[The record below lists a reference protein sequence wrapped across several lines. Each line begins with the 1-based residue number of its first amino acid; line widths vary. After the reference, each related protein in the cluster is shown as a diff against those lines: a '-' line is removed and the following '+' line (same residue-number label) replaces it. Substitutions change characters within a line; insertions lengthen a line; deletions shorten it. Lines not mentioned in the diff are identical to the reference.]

1 MSAIITDQLRV
12 LNAENFSASVKSD
25 ANSYYSFI
33 NLPNASDVQSDW
45 DTNTPDPKDSFREE
59 DRYWDSMLALK
70 KINAGDVKRVIRKL
84 QWTSGTTYD
93 YYRDDYSRDNT
104 ASQTGASNLYGANYY
119 VMNSDYRVY
128 ICIANGFDPDNLLGK
143 PSLDE
148 PLHTDLEPKA
158 AGTSGDGY
166 LWKYLYTINP
176 GDLVKFES
184 TNFIPVPDDWLTSTD
199 ANIIAVRGNA
209 GLAGNQ
215 LKEIVIT
222 NRGAG
227 YGNAATYTNVP
238 INGNGS
244 GAKCSVTINSS
255 GQVDSVSVT
264 SGGDNYTYGT
274 VDLETGGVT
283 NTAGST
289 DAIFNVIIPPQ
300 GGHGAD
306 IYREL
311 GANRVLV
318 YSRIENDS
326 SNPDFV
332 TGNQFARVGLIKNP
346 KATGSSDIIST
357 AQASAVY
364 ALRLTGAGVTAATFT
379 ADSRVTQ
386 KVGVGSTAVGQ
397 VVSWDSNT
405 RVLKYWQD
413 SSVAG
418 FTTAGIAKTNPE
430 FGFESYDFSATV
442 STGGTTIISGGS
454 VDLSI
459 DLDYTGITTVINNK
473 TYNLGQTFSQ
483 GVAPPEVKK
492 YSGEIIYVDNRA
504 SITRSANQKEDIK
517 IIVEF

>member
-12 LNAENFSASVKSD
+12 LNAANFAAGIKTTT
-25 ANSYYSFI
+25 NSYYSFI
-33 NLPNASDVQSDW
+33 NLPNAIDVQSDW
-45 DTNTPDPKDSFREE
+45 DTNVPDPVDSFREE
-59 DRYWDSMLALK
+59 DRYWDTMIALK

-84 QWTSGTTYD
+84 SWTSGTTYD
-93 YYRDDYSRDNT
+93 YYRDDYSRNKT

-128 ICIANGFDPDNLLGK
+128 ICVSNGYDPDNLLGR

-176 GDLVKFES
+176 GDLIKFES
-184 TNFIPVPDDWLTSTD
+184 TNFIPVPDDWETTTD
-199 ANIIAVRGNA
+199 ANITAVRGNA
-209 GLAGNQ
+209 ALSGNQ
-215 LKEIVIT
+215 LKNVVID

-238 INGNGS
+238 INGNGN
-244 GAKCSVTINSS
+244 GAKCSVTINAS
-255 GQVDSVSVT
+255 GQVESVSVT
-264 SGGDNYTYGT
+264 QGGDGYTYGT
-274 VDLETGGVT
+274 VDLTSGGVT

-289 DAIFNVIIPPQ
+289 DAVFKVVIPPQ

-306 IYREL
+306 VYREL
-311 GANRVLV
+311 GATRVLV
-318 YSRIENDS
+318 YSRIENDD

-332 TGNQFARVGLIKNP
+332 TGNQFARVGMVKNP
-346 KATGSSDIIST
+346 QETASTTLLSAT
-357 AQASAVY
+357 QASAVY

-379 ADSRVTQ
+379 ADARVRQT
-386 KVGVGSTAVGQ
+386 VGVGSTAVGQ
-397 VVSWDSNT
+397 VVSWDANT
-405 RVLKYWQD
+405 RVLKYWQ
-413 SSVAG
+413 SSALAG
-418 FTTAGIAKTNPE
+418 FTTAGIAKTNPDY
-430 FGFESYDFSATV
+430 GFELYDFASTV
-442 STGGTTIISGGS
+442 ATGGTTIVSGGS
-454 VDLSI
+454 VDLQI

-473 TYNLGQTFSQ
+473 TYNLGQTFTN

-492 YSGEIIYVDNRA
+492 YSGEVIYVDNRA
-504 SITRSANQKEDIK
+504 SITRSTNQKEDIK

>member
-12 LNAENFSASVKSD
+12 LNAANFAAGIKTTT
-25 ANSYYSFI
+25 NSYYSFI
-33 NLPNASDVQSDW
+33 NLPNAPDVQSDW
-45 DTNTPDPKDSFREE
+45 DTNVPDPIDSFREE
-59 DRYWDSMLALK
+59 DRYWDTMLALK
-70 KINAGDVKRVIRKL
+70 KVNAGDVKRVIRKL
-84 QWTSGTTYD
+84 SWTSGTTYD
-93 YYRDDYSRDNT
+93 YYRDDYSRSNT
-104 ASQTGASNLYGANYY
+104 AGQTGASNLYGANFY

-128 ICIANGFDPDNLLGK
+128 ICIANGYDPDNLLGK

-184 TNFIPVPDDWLTSTD
+184 TNFIPVPDDWSSTTN
-199 ANIIAVRGNA
+199 ANITAVRGNA
-209 GLAGNQ
+209 ALSGNQ
-215 LKEIVIT
+215 LKSVVIT

-238 INGNGS
+238 INGNGN
-244 GAKCSVTINSS
+244 GAKCSVTVNAS
-255 GQVDSVSVT
+255 GQIESVSVT
-264 SGGDNYTYGT
+264 KGGDGYTYGT
-274 VDLETGGVT
+274 VDLTTGGVT
-283 NTAGST
+283 NTSGST
-289 DAIFNVIIPPQ
+289 DATFKVIIPPQ

-311 GANRVLV
+311 GATRVLV
-318 YSRIENDS
+318 YSRIENDD

-332 TGNQFARVGLIKNP
+332 TGNQFARVGLVKNP
-346 KATGSSDIIST
+346 EETDSTTILATT
-357 AQASAVY
+357 QASAVY

-379 ADSRVTQ
+379 ADARVRQT
-386 KVGVGSTAVGQ
+386 VGVGSTAVGQ
-397 VVSWDSNT
+397 VVSWDANT

-413 SSVAG
+413 SSLAG
-418 FTTAGIAKTNPE
+418 FTTAGVAKTNPDY
-430 FGFESYDFSATV
+430 GFELYDFASTV

-454 VDLSI
+454 VDLQI
-459 DLDYTGITTVINNK
+459 DLDYSGITTVINNK
-473 TYNLGQTFSQ
+473 TYNLGQTFTE

-504 SITRSANQKEDIK
+504 SITRSTNQKEDIK

>member
-12 LNAENFSASVKSD
+12 LNAANFAAGIKTTT
-25 ANSYYSFI
+25 NSYYSFI
-33 NLPNASDVQSDW
+33 NLPNATDVQSDW
-45 DTNTPDPKDSFREE
+45 DSNVPDPIDSFREE
-59 DRYWDSMLALK
+59 DRYWDTMVALK

-84 QWTSGTTYD
+84 SWTSGTTYD
-93 YYRDDYSRDNT
+93 YYRDDYSRSNT
-104 ASQTGASNLYGANYY
+104 AAQTGASNLYGANYY

-128 ICIANGFDPDNLLGK
+128 ICIANGYDPDNLLGK

-184 TNFIPVPDDWLTSTD
+184 TNFIPVPDDWETTTD
-199 ANIIAVRGNA
+199 ANITAVRGNA
-209 GLAGNQ
+209 ALTGNQ
-215 LKEIVIT
+215 LKNVVI
-222 NRGAG
+222 NGRGAG

-238 INGNGS
+238 INGNGN
-244 GAKCSVTINSS
+244 GAKCSVTINAS
-255 GQVDSVSVT
+255 GQVESVSVT
-264 SGGDNYTYGT
+264 QGGDGYTYGT
-274 VDLETGGVT
+274 VDLTTGGVT
-283 NTAGST
+283 NTDGST
-289 DAIFNVIIPPQ
+289 DATFKIVIPPQ

-311 GANRVLV
+311 GATRVLV
-318 YSRIENDS
+318 YSRIENDD

-332 TGNQFARVGLIKNP
+332 TGNQFARVGMVKNP
-346 KATGSSDIIST
+346 EETSSVTVLSAT
-357 AQASAVY
+357 QASAVY

-379 ADSRVTQ
+379 ADSRVRQT
-386 KVGVGSTAVGQ
+386 VGVGSTAVGQ
-397 VVSWDSNT
+397 VISWDANT
-405 RVLKYWQD
+405 RVLKYWQ
-413 SSVAG
+413 SSALAG
-418 FTTAGIAKTNPE
+418 FTTAGIAKTNPDY
-430 FGFESYDFSATV
+430 GFELYDFSSTV
-442 STGGTTIISGGS
+442 ATGGTTIVSGGS

-459 DLDYTGITTVINNK
+459 DLDYTGITTVINSK

-504 SITRSANQKEDIK
+504 SITRSTNQKEDIK